1 MLIILGADGMRVG
14 VHRYGSGPVSG
25 YYSRDDVQIGS
36 ATLKNYLF
44 AEVNNTKGL
53 GPAYK
58 AGK

>member
-1 MLIILGADGMRVG
+1 MRVG